1 MLSKKYILTNTSL
14 VREACQKKG
23 VDKQVVDDFIELD
36 TKRFKLLS
44 KIEEIRAKRNKLT
57 EGLKAKPSVKV
68 VTQGKKL
75 KQDLAKLEERLQKT
89 EEKRQE
95 LWLMIPNVPSKDTP
109 EGKEEKDKQKVFKWG
124 EVPKFDFEAKDHI
137 ELGKMHNLIE
147 LERGSKV
154 AGFRGYFL
162 SGEAVLL
169 QQAILQYA
177 LNKLVNEKGYKVFT
191 CPTILKKQAF
201 INTGH
206 FPWGEKE
213 AYQVTAE
220 KEAKRYLAGTS
231 EVGMISYHQDEVLD
245 VKNLPLKYVC
255 VTPCF
260 RREIGS
266 YGKDTKGLYRV
277 HEFMKVEQ
285 IIFCRADKAESDK
298 LFEELSQNAQE
309 ILQDLGLA
317 YRVCLM
323 PTGDMGEPQ
332 YKKYDIETWMPS
344 RESYGETMSCS
355 QMLDF
360 QSRRANIRYKDEKN
374 EKHFVYTLN
383 NTAIATP
390 RILISLLETYQQKD
404 GSIKIPKVLRP
415 LVGKDKITK
424 PIFK

>member
-1 MLSKKYILTNTSL
+1 MLNKNYILKNTTA
-14 VREACQKKG
+14 VRKACEKKG
-23 VDKQVVDDFIELD
+23 VDKHVVDDFIKFD
-36 TKRFKLLS
+36 TKRLKFLV
-44 KIEEIRAKRNKLT
+44 KIEGIRAERNKLNK
-57 EGLKAKPSVKV
+57 GLSARPSNKLVAE
-68 VTQGKKL
+68 GKKL
-75 KQDLAKLEERLQKT
+75 KQELSKLEEKLQKI
-89 EEKRQE
+89 EQKRQE

-109 EGKEEKDKQKVFKWG
+109 EGKEDKDKKKVFKWG

-177 LNKLVNEKGYKVFT
+177 LNKLVNEKGYKAFT
-191 CPTILKKQAF
+191 CPTILKKRAF
-201 INTGH
+201 VNTGH

-213 AYQVTAE
+213 AYEIAYDD
-220 KEAKRYLAGTS
+220 KKRYLAGTS
-231 EVGMISYHQDEVLD
+231 EVGMVSYHQDELLD
-245 VKNLPLKYVC
+245 EKELPLKYVC
-255 VTPCF
+255 LTPCF
-260 RREIGS
+260 RKEAGS
-266 YGKDTKGLYRV
+266 YGKDTKGLYRL

-285 IIFCRADKAESDK
+285 VIFCRADQAESDK
-298 LFEELSQNAQE
+298 LFEELNQNAQE

-323 PTGDMGEPQ
+323 PAGDMGEPQ

-355 QMLDF
+355 NMLDF
-360 QSRRANIRYKDEKN
+360 QSRRANIKYRDEKN

-404 GSIKIPKVLRP
+404 GSIEIPKVLRP